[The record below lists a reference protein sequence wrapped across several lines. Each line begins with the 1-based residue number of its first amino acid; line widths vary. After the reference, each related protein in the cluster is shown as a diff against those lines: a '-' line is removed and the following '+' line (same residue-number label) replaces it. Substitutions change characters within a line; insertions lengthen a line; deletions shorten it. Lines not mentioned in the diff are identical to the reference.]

1 MYQLP
6 PIPPRKKPRPAY
18 KKPEAVKLLERM
30 ADAAVR
36 EKYKNVEAK
45 YLSPRKYEDRSSNG
59 LTRCCIDFIRLS
71 GYQAERINCIGKRI
85 DNTKVVTDVLD
96 RKRVIGSTK
105 WLPTSG
111 QKGTADVSAVIRGM
125 AVKIEIK
132 AGNDRQRPDQVE
144 YQKQIEQAGGIY
156 LIVRSFAE
164 LYDWYNEFTAVRTA
178 PQNNSEHIDNQDMK
192 NQSVPYMY
200 KNGL

>member
-6 PIPPRKKPRPAY
+6 PIPPRRKPRPAY

-30 ADAAVR
+30 ADAAVQER
-36 EKYKNVEAK
+36 YKNVEAK
-45 YLSPRKYEDRSSNG
+45 YLSPRKYEDRSANG
-59 LTRCCIDFIRLS
+59 LTKCVIDFIRLS
-71 GYQAERINCIGKRI
+71 GYQAERINCTGRYV

-132 AGNDRQRPDQVE
+132 AKSDRQRPNQVE

-156 LIVRSFAE
+156 LIVRSFAQF
-164 LYDWYNEFTAVRTA
+164 YDWYNEFIAVRTA
-178 PQNNSEHIDNQDMK
+178 PQNNCEHIDNQDMK
-192 NQSVPYMY
+192 IRSAQY
-200 KNGL
+200 